1 MNSFTRRK
9 RLYRYVSKLRVLLEG
24 LSKEETEVILRESIG
39 PNNIPTLAR
48 MIKFL
53 ELENGSR
60 TSEKFTRNIILL
72 SIIYG
77 SSRGRKGLT
86 FADLVFQA
94 LYATLS
100 SSGGG
105 KSKRRALH

>member
-1 MNSFTRRK
+1 MRK
-9 RLYRYVSKLRVLLEG
+9 EFHKYISRYRVLLEN
-24 LSKEETEVILRESIG
+24 LSKEEIEVILRKSIG
-39 PNNIPTLAR
+39 SSNMPSLAR

-60 TSEKFTRNIILL
+60 VSEKFTRNLILL

-77 SSRGRKGLT
+77 SSRGKKGLT

-100 SSGGG
+100 SSSG
-105 KSKRRALH
+105 KSKRRTPR

>member
-1 MNSFTRRK
+1 MERN
-9 RLYRYVSKLRVLLEG
+9 LYRYVNKYRMLLEN
-24 LSKEETEVILRESIG
+24 LSKEEIETILRKSIG
-39 PNNIPTLAR
+39 SSNIPSLAR

-53 ELENGSR
+53 ELERGSGI
-60 TSEKFTRNIILL
+60 SEKFTRNLILL
-72 SIIYG
+72 SILYG

-100 SSGGG
+100 SNNDNR
-105 KSKRRALH
+105 SKHRDSR

>member
-1 MNSFTRRK
+1 MRK
-9 RLYRYVSKLRVLLEG
+9 ELYRYISKYRVLLEN
-24 LSKEETEVILRESIG
+24 LSKEEIEAILRKSIG
-39 PNNIPTLAR
+39 STNMPSLAR

-60 TSEKFTRNIILL
+60 VSEKFTRNLILL

-94 LYATLS
+94 LYATLTNNNN
-100 SSGGG
+100 
-105 KSKRRALH
+105 KSKRRSPHR